1 MGFRYYE
8 EGGGSTDLESSEKLK
23 ASHMTDLGTSIRRFV
38 DHGIGPDETRE
49 PAPYDLDVR
58 NTYNNTGWVDSEKI
72 FKPEFY
78 GSPDPRMNAVS
89 GCTYFRETNSD
100 ISNNAILLH
109 ELSGSTYTPVP
120 GLCTRIKLPY
130 DAMVY
135 INTSFYAYEM
145 GGIAQTVSRSFV
157 SDPASFTDDGVIR
170 TPAAGNLGAIAAR
183 FSLSINGNRQSGTT
197 RELHISTLTPD
208 AACFGS
214 LDSWPFN
221 NDFDIGF
228 RNPTAGDTTND
239 HQLNDGQLF
248 YNMIAR
254 QQFSM
259 VFAANLQRGIYDI
272 GVVCRP
278 IENQSRRPFQ
288 MAFSFGEDDSY
299 DNMKA
304 YGVEHGDWPTFPKI
318 KHIFVGARNLV
329 VDSYY
334 DGVTAYGE
342 SS

>member
-8 EGGGSTDLESSEKLK
+8 GGGGSTDLERSEKLE
-23 ASHMTDLGTSIRRFV
+23 ASHITDLGTSIRRFV
-38 DHGIGPDETRE
+38 NQGIGSDETRE

-58 NTYNNTGWVDSEKI
+58 NTYNSTGWVDSEKI

-89 GCTYFRETNSD
+89 GCTHFRETNSD
-100 ISNNAILLH
+100 LSNNAVFSNQIT
-109 ELSGSTYTPVP
+109 GTTYTPVP
-120 GLCTRIKLPY
+120 GLCSRIKLAY

-135 INTSFYAYEM
+135 INASFYAYEI
-145 GGIAQTVSRSFV
+145 GGIAQAASRAIMSHSSEV
-157 SDPASFTDDGVIR
+157 TE
-170 TPAAGNLGAIAAR
+170 TLTAGNLGSIAAR
-183 FSLSINGNRQSGTT
+183 FALSINGNRQAGTT

-208 AACFGS
+208 AACFGD

-228 RNPTAGDTTND
+228 RGPTEGDKTND

-259 VFAANLQRGIYDI
+259 VFAAQLQRGIYDI

-278 IENQSRRPFQ
+278 IEQLYDRDFQ
-288 MAFSFGEDDSY
+288 ARFSFGSDDSY
-299 DNMKA
+299 DNMRA
-304 YGVEHGDWPTFPKI
+304 YGVEHGDWPTFPKV
-318 KHIFVGARNLV
+318 KHIFVGSRNFVL
-329 VDSYY
+329 DAYYTGPTSYSGY
-334 DGVTAYGE
+334 
-342 SS
+342 

>member
-8 EGGGSTDLESSEKLK
+8 EGGGSLDLEISKKLK
-23 ASHMTDLGTSIRRFV
+23 ASHLTDLGTAIRRFV
-38 DHGIGPDETRE
+38 NHGIGPDETRE

-58 NTYNNTGWVDSEKI
+58 NTYNSTGWVDSEKI

-89 GCTYFRETNSD
+89 GCTHFRETNSD
-100 ISNNAILLH
+100 ISNNAVLLH

-135 INTSFYAYEM
+135 INTSFYAYEI

-157 SDPASFTDDGVIR
+157 SETGEVIR
-170 TPAAGNLGAIAAR
+170 TPSAGNLGSIAAR
-183 FSLSINGNRQSGTT
+183 FALSINGNRQSGTT

-208 AACFGS
+208 APCFGS
-214 LDSWPFN
+214 LDSWPFSGEGP
-221 NDFDIGF
+221 FEVGF
-228 RNPTAGDTTND
+228 RGPTSGDKTND

-248 YNMIAR
+248 FNMIAR

-259 VFAANLQRGIYDI
+259 VFAAQLQRGIYDI
-272 GVVCRP
+272 GVVCRT
-278 IENQSRRPFQ
+278 IENTTRRGFQ
-288 MAFSFGEDDSY
+288 MAFSAGEDDSY

-304 YGVEHGDWPTFPKI
+304 YGVEQGDWPTFPKI

>member
-23 ASHMTDLGTSIRRFV
+23 ASHITDLGTAIRRFV
-38 DHGIGPDETRE
+38 NHGIGQDETRE
-49 PAPYDLDVR
+49 PAPYDLDIR
-58 NTYNNTGWVDSEKI
+58 NTYNNIGWVDSEKI

-89 GCTYFRETNSD
+89 GCTHFRETNSD
-100 ISNNAILLH
+100 LSNNAVLLH

-135 INTSFYAYEM
+135 INTSFYAYEI
-145 GGIAQTVSRSFV
+145 GGIAQAVSRSMMV
-157 SDPASFTDDGVIR
+157 NDEASTDDGVTE
-170 TPAAGNLGAIAAR
+170 TPAAGNLASVAAR
-183 FSLSINGNRQSGTT
+183 FALSINGNRQVGTT

-208 AACFGS
+208 AACLGS
-214 LDSWPFN
+214 VSSWPFN
-221 NDFDIGF
+221 NEFDLGF
-228 RNPTAGDTTND
+228 KNPTGDKTND
-239 HQLNDGQLF
+239 NQLNDGQLF

-254 QQFSM
+254 QQFFM
-259 VFAANLQRGIYDI
+259 VFAAQLQRGIYDI

-278 IENQSRRPFQ
+278 IENTSRRPLQ
-288 MAFSFGEDDSY
+288 LIYSSGEDDSY
-299 DNMKA
+299 DNMRA
-304 YGVEHGDWPTFPKI
+304 YGVEHGDWPTFPKT

-329 VDSYY
+329 VDAYY
-334 DGVTAYGE
+334 DGATSYGD
-342 SS
+342 SY